1 MLRLQTSKSGELAD
15 NTPTLG
21 MMSPNTTKGNNC
33 KVKESS
39 TLVVEKKLEVETVHK
54 EEGVQ
59 EKQQQ
64 QQQQS
69 PGDLKEVPSTLSR
82 TSSLSNSPTDEHH
95 NHHDHRP
102 GPRAAEDEYHHHESY
117 QYPPHQYHT
126 SPHHHHPARYPPPRL
141 SMIPQGG
148 AAENE
153 EDPSPSAS
161 TISTKASLLRG
172 PVGHGAGRRL
182 EEDQQQQ
189 LEQQQPQECFR
200 DNSPPT
206 MVSHFIST
214 CALRKLPIEQQLFAH
229 MQIRTKIWRTET
241 KASSSR

>member
-54 EEGVQ
+54 EEGGQ
-59 EKQQQ
+59 EKQQ

-95 NHHDHRP
+95 NHQDHRP
-102 GPRAAEDEYHHHESY
+102 GPRAAEDEYHHHETY
-117 QYPPHQYHT
+117 
-126 SPHHHHPARYPPPRL
+126 
-141 SMIPQGG
+141 
-148 AAENE
+148 
-153 EDPSPSAS
+153 
-161 TISTKASLLRG
+161 
-172 PVGHGAGRRL
+172 
-182 EEDQQQQ
+182 
-189 LEQQQPQECFR
+189 
-200 DNSPPT
+200 
-206 MVSHFIST
+206 
-214 CALRKLPIEQQLFAH
+214 
-229 MQIRTKIWRTET
+229 
-241 KASSSR
+241 